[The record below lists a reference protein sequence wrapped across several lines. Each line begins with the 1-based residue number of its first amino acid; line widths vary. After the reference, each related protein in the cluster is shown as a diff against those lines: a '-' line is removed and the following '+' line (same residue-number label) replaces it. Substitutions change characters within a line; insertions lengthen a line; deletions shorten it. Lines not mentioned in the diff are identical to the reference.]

1 MVLAMREKDAE
12 EWEKVRTVQ
21 TAILNW
27 GGMGTKDGKYYPP
40 QEVMKI
46 PLIDNADIVLPIRS
60 IEEALK
66 LLKMF
71 EKAQTV

>member
-1 MVLAMREKDAE
+1 MVLAMSEKDAE

-27 GGMGTKDGKYYPP
+27 GGMGGKDKYYQP

-46 PLIDNADIVLPIRS
+46 PLIDNADLVMPIRTMAD
-60 IEEALK
+60 ALK
-66 LLKMF
+66 LLKTF
-71 EKAQTV
+71 EAHSG